1 MRNYGGFWLRFV
13 AYIIDTIVLAIVGG
27 ALGGILGFGVGAI
40 MTESENTTVTSSLG
54 AGGLSLVVNWL
65 YNAILESSTWQ
76 ATVGKKALSLV
87 VTDESGQ
94 RISFG
99 RASGR
104 YFAKIASTTILLFGF
119 FVIGWTERK
128 RGLHDMLAG
137 TLVFKANSP
146 ELVRTNVEI
155 FS

>member
-1 MRNYGGFWLRFV
+1 MQHYGGFWLRFA
-13 AYIIDTIVLAIVGG
+13 AYIIDTIVMSIVGG
-27 ALGGILGFGVGAI
+27 VIGGFAGAGVGLA
-40 MTESENTTVTSSLG
+40 MGANENLATASGLAG
-54 AGGLSLVVNWL
+54 GGLSLVANWL
-65 YNAILESSTWQ
+65 YYAILESSSWQ

-104 YFAKIASTTILLFGF
+104 YFAKILSAMILLFGYF
-119 FVIGWTERK
+119 MIGWSERK
-128 RGLHDMLAG
+128 RGLHDMIAG
-137 TLVFKANSP
+137 TLVFKANAP
-146 ELVRTNVEI
+146 ELVRTNAEI